1 MKLHFP
7 RDGSAATPPH
17 PGADFLWKDYGPH
30 AFRRLRR
37 TFAIDAAQYL
47 QSICGARR
55 APGAVFSSLMAAAPR
70 PAPRS
75 RLAAAS
81 HARCEVR
88 SAGAKAGAA
97 RAGDQALRELP
108 SPGKSGSVFFLSH
121 DDKYIIKTVRKARTR
136 GAAVLH
142 TAGPLLM
149 GAHLPASFKWR
160 SLGTL
165 GRPGAP
171 LPRAGPACPRT
182 CRRASGRRLLQGP
195 VVSHPWMCLPYGF
208 CHARCTYSAV
218 GRARRRPAAP
228 PRAQGEVKL
237 LLELLPR
244 YTGHVLKHPHT
255 LLIKFFGLYRVT
267 PANGAKA
274 CSPPP
279 PRAARP
285 FPPAPRSFCSD

>member
-1 MKLHFP
+1 VKLHFP

-55 APGAVFSSLMAAAPR
+55 APGAVFSSWQQPRVRRRAPGW
-70 PAPRS
+70 
-75 RLAAAS
+75 RLRART
-81 HARCEVR
+81 RCEVR

-165 GRPGAP
+165 GRPGAS
-171 LPRAGPACPRT
+171 LPRAGPGMSADVSARLWAPSAARACHVTP
-182 CRRASGRRLLQGP
+182 LD
-195 VVSHPWMCLPYGF
+195 V
-208 CHARCTYSAV
+208 
-218 GRARRRPAAP
+218 PAI
-228 PRAQGEVKL
+228 RV
-237 LLELLPR
+237 LPR
-244 YTGHVLKHPHT
+244 SLHL
-255 LLIKFFGLYRVT
+255 
-267 PANGAKA
+267 
-274 CSPPP
+274 
-279 PRAARP
+279 
-285 FPPAPRSFCSD
+285 